1 MRRTAG
7 AIILAGLVFAVHS
20 LLQLQAGSALLYLSV
35 LVLAGYGARRNT
47 ILAWTGICLV
57 LACASFLVTHGRHPG
72 IEQLARLVVS
82 LVAIVAGSVML
93 HIQSKLVQANAAIR
107 ALSDSLEA
115 RVAERSHELKL
126 SEQRYRS
133 IFEQSHIGLFEL
145 DMRPLK
151 RLLDGLRAQGV
162 TDLACYI
169 DEHPNFRRECAEAAI
184 IIDANEATIRT
195 LGGKNRDE
203 ILGPIA
209 PFVRMTDGMT
219 SDRIFALFTGASAYQ
234 GTVRL
239 NRLDGE
245 PLTVLYGLVYP
256 SDEDGFER
264 IVAGMVD
271 VTERERAQ
279 QLLFAAREDLARA
292 TRSAALGALS
302 ASIAHDLN
310 QPIGALVMD
319 AQSAMRWLE
328 RDPPDMAAARR
339 ALERVVRNGNRASE
353 IAGRTRKN
361 LVEGRRRV
369 TPVDLLELTLETR
382 DLLRHELDES
392 AVTLQVQ
399 KDDCTP
405 KVDADRTELQQV
417 LVNLILNAAQAMA
430 SDGRT
435 HRAIAITIGRLGD
448 GQVRLSVTDNGP
460 GISDA
465 ILARLFEP
473 FFSTK
478 AEGMGMGLAICR
490 ATIAA
495 FGGKLVAENRPEGGA
510 EFWFTLPLSDL
521 EHS

>member
-1 MRRTAG
+1 
-7 AIILAGLVFAVHS
+7 
-20 LLQLQAGSALLYLSV
+20 LL
-35 LVLAGYGARRNT
+35 
-47 ILAWTGICLV
+47 
-57 LACASFLVTHGRHPG
+57 
-72 IEQLARLVVS
+72 
-82 LVAIVAGSVML
+82 
-93 HIQSKLVQANAAIR
+93 QANAAIR
-107 ALSDSLEA
+107 ELKDSLEA

-151 RLLDGLRAQGV
+151 RLLDGLRAEGV
-162 TDLACYI
+162 TDLASYI
-169 DEHPNFRRECAEAAI
+169 DGHPDFRRECAESAI
-184 IIDANEATIRT
+184 IIDVNEATIRT
-195 LGGKNRDE
+195 LGGKNREE

-209 PFVRMTDGMT
+209 PFVRTTDGMT
-219 SDRIFALFTGASAYQ
+219 SDRIFALFTRAPSYQ
-234 GTVRL
+234 GTVHL

-279 QLLFAAREDLARA
+279 RLLFAAREDLARA
-292 TRSAALGALS
+292 TRAAALGALS

-339 ALERVVRNGNRASE
+339 ALDRVVRNGNRASE

-361 LVEGRRRV
+361 LVDGRRRV

-382 DLLRHELDES
+382 DLLRHELDAS
-392 AVTLQVQ
+392 GVTLRVA
-399 KDDCTP
+399 KGDGTP
-405 KVDADRTELQQV
+405 RVDADRTELQQV
-417 LVNLILNAAQAMA
+417 LVNLILNAAQAMV
-430 SDGRT
+430 SHGRI
-435 HRAIAITIGRLGD
+435 RREIAITMRQLAD
-448 GQVRLSVTDNGP
+448 GHVRLSVKDNGP

-465 ILARLFEP
+465 IRARLFEP

-495 FGGKLVAENRPEGGA
+495 FGGNLVAENRPEGGA
-510 EFWFTLPLSDL
+510 EFWFSLPPSDL
-521 EHS
+521 EHL